1 MKKFFS
7 LHSIP
12 FHSIPFHS
20 IPFHSIPFHSIPFH
34 SQHFTAVVVAF
45 LLGFL
50 VVFQGYAQSS
60 DPCAGCDGRT
70 EVKSMI
76 VYPACCPGC
85 PVTVSYLI
93 TYCDDKNFQ
102 IWIMGFTYDYLND
115 PDCQQFWAWLN
126 ATSDAT
132 NWSVFMRQAFR
143 DISVHNADSIA
154 QANNYD
160 CQDENDQGIITS
172 RIYWKPCVDFS
183 SIEIPN
189 QPIVWCKFG
198 NCCVEWYRMCR
209 DTETGQVFVLEH
221 GEDRLTTDRCQEE
234 PGRFC
239 VPAFCGSR
247 GRGPYEPYE

>member
-1 MKKFFS
+1 M
-7 LHSIP
+7 
-12 FHSIPFHS
+12 
-20 IPFHSIPFHSIPFH
+20 
-34 SQHFTAVVVAF
+34 
-45 LLGFL
+45 
-50 VVFQGYAQSS
+50 FQGYAQSDS
-60 DPCAGCDGRT
+60 CAGCNGRT
-70 EVKSMI
+70 ETKTHV
-76 VYPACCPGC
+76 VYPDCCPGC
-85 PVTVSYLI
+85 PVTVSYQV
-93 TYCDDKNFQ
+93 TECAGKVFK

-132 NWSVFMRQAFR
+132 NWSIFMRQAFR
-143 DISVHNADSIA
+143 DIAAHITDSVSQRRNYNC
-154 QANNYD
+154 NN
-160 CQDENDQGIITS
+160 GGVLTFK
-172 RIYWKPCVDFS
+172 IYWKPCVDFS

-209 DTETGQVFVLEH
+209 DLETGQIVIVEH
-221 GEDRLTTDRCQEE
+221 GENQLTTSRCQEE